1 MKKFLVIITLIIFLV
16 GCACS
21 VKGGAKESLY
31 IFLEKYK
38 YLDKSLVEDVD
49 SYVLGESLSE
59 EQKEKYKEIILR
71 QYKDMDYEIVKEEYK
86 NKKAYITVKVT
97 VYDLFEAQN
106 ETEDYYIEHEDEFLK
121 DGEYDADKYINDKLE
136 FMKNYTKK
144 VTNEITFVLHEDKN
158 MWVVEQ
164 PSSSDLAKI
173 HGMYQ

>member
-59 EQKEKYKEIILR
+59 EQKE
-71 QYKDMDYEIVKEEYK
+71 EYK
-86 NKKAYITVKVT
+86 NKKAYITVKIT

-121 DGEYDADKYINDKLE
+121 DGEYDADKYINYKLE